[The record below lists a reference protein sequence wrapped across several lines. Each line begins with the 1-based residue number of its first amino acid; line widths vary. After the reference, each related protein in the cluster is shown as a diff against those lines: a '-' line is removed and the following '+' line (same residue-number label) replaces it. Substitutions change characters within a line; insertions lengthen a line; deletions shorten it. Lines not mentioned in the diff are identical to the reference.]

1 MGWKNRA
8 MILSVSSVLLFT
20 LSTTNVIGA
29 VDPDRIVFNEM
40 GDTITGNVELDLK
53 NNNITTIAY
62 NVYDADN
69 DPIGTKTSWSY
80 TGRDVVNI
88 TEMNTG
94 QTFKVLALK
103 AGSAVLTVRSQ
114 GDTKNLTRSL
124 NITVKAPAP
133 VPPTKFTNSTNTT
146 AAKKGFIPGY
156 EALPAL
162 AATGL
167 VLLAAFMKRRP

>member
-1 MGWKNRA
+1 MAWKNRA
-8 MILSVSSVLLFT
+8 MILFASGLLLIA
-20 LSTTNVIGA
+20 LSTGNVLGA

-40 GDTITGNVELDLK
+40 GDPITGNVELDLK

-69 DPIGTKTSWSY
+69 DPIGTKTSWSC
-80 TGRDVVNI
+80 TGQDVVNI
-88 TEMNTG
+88 TEMNAG
-94 QTFKVLALK
+94 QTFRVIALK
-103 AGSAVLTVRSQ
+103 VGTAVLTVRSQ
-114 GDTKNLTRSL
+114 GDTKNLTKSL

-167 VLLAAFMKRRP
+167 VLVAAFRKRRR